1 MMRQQELVERVLSYD
16 PDCNEALLN
25 KAYVFAMR
33 AHGNDKRHSGD
44 PYFSHPIEVA
54 GILTELKLDTA
65 SITTALLHDT
75 VEDTLATS
83 EQIHEEFGEEVG
95 ALVDGV
101 TKLSKLEL
109 TGEGALQAQNF
120 RKLLIAM
127 AKDIRVL
134 LVKLADRLHN
144 MRTLHFHPKVESR
157 RRIAQET
164 MEIFAPLAG
173 RIGMQE
179 IREELEDL
187 AFANLNPVARD
198 SILKRLEFL
207 QAESGASIARIQEAV
222 EQTFAAKGVIVQVQ
236 ARQKKAYSIWRKMQA
251 KDITFEQLADIHAF
265 RVIVEDEDACYRALG
280 IVHGTW
286 PVVPGRFKDYISN
299 TKRNGY
305 RSLHTTVI
313 GPERQRAEFQIR
325 SQAMHEV
332 AEKGLAAHWRYK
344 EMAGL
349 FDDEDGQKPI
359 PESEAQAYRWLR
371 GLVEMVEQGDN
382 ADEDL
387 EHTKMELFLDQVF
400 CFSPKGAVIILP
412 KGATAIDFA
421 YAVHTDVGDTC
432 VGCKINGRRL
442 PIRTRVRNGDQVE
455 IIRSRTQKPSPAW
468 EHIAITGKAR
478 AAIRRHVRAD
488 KREEHVTLGREV
500 LEQAAAVEN
509 VKVTEKGLDNVISR
523 FEAETI
529 DDLLEKVGS
538 GDVTGADVVHALYP
552 ALKIKAGA
560 LRFIGGALAKEK
572 PDARSKRQ
580 AIAIK
585 GLTPGLAVHYAPCCH
600 PLPGDRIVGVMAP
613 GRGVIVH
620 TIDCERLAT
629 DETAPQVEWLDLSWQ
644 KPGDA
649 DDGIMAVGRVR
660 VLVSNQAGAL
670 GELTTMIARSSGNI
684 FNLKIT
690 ERSHDFFE
698 MLLDIEVTDAKH
710 LADIMAALRTLPLIS
725 KVERVRG

>member
-1 MMRQQELVERVLSYD
+1 MMRQQELVERVLEYD

-54 GILTELKLDTA
+54 GILTDLKLDTA
-65 SITTALLHDT
+65 SVTTALLHDT

-83 EQIHEEFGEEVG
+83 EQIHQEFGAEVG

-109 TGEGALQAQNF
+109 SGEGAQQAQNF

-127 AKDIRVL
+127 SKDIRVL

-144 MRTLHFHPKVESR
+144 MRTLHFHPKEASR

-187 AFANLNPVARD
+187 AFANLNPEAREG
-198 SILKRLEFL
+198 ILKRLEFL
-207 QAESGASIARIQEAV
+207 QTEAGESISRILETV
-222 EQTFAAKGVIVQVQ
+222 EQTLSAKGVIAKVD
-236 ARQKKAYSIWRKMQA
+236 ARQKRAYSIWRKMQV

-265 RVIVEDEDACYRALG
+265 RIMVEDEETCYRVLG
-280 IVHGTW
+280 IVHGAW
-286 PVVPGRFKDYISN
+286 PVVPGRFKDFISN
-299 TKRNGY
+299 PKRNGY

-325 SQAMHEV
+325 SHAMHEV

-344 EMAGL
+344 EMASL
-349 FDDEDGQKPI
+349 FDEDEAGQKPV

-371 GLVEMVEQGDN
+371 GLVEMIEHGSDN

-400 CFSPKGAVIILP
+400 CFTPKGAVIVLP

-442 PIRTRVRNGDQVE
+442 PIRHRVRNGDQVE

-488 KREEHVTLGREV
+488 KRAEHIKLGREV
-500 LEQAAAVEN
+500 LEQAAAAEN
-509 VKVTEKGLDNVISR
+509 VKVTDKGLDDVASR
-523 FEAETI
+523 FQAETR
-529 DDLLEKVGS
+529 DDLLEQIGS
-538 GDVTGADVVHALYP
+538 GEAAGSEVLYALYP

-560 LRFIGGALAKEK
+560 LRLIGGVRPKEK
-572 PDARSKRQ
+572 ADAKAKRQ
-580 AIAIK
+580 AIAIR
-585 GLTPGLAVHYAPCCH
+585 GLTPGLSVHYAPCCH
-600 PLPGDRIVGVMAP
+600 PLPGDRIVGVMAQ

-620 TIDCERLAT
+620 TIDCERLGAES
-629 DETAPQVEWLDLSWQ
+629 DAEQSEWLDLSWQ
-644 KPGDA
+644 NPDNSDDA
-649 DDGIMAVGRVR
+649 MMAVGRVR
-660 VLVSNQAGAL
+660 ILV
-670 GELTTMIARSSGNI
+670 
-684 FNLKIT
+684 
-690 ERSHDFFE
+690 
-698 MLLDIEVTDAKH
+698 
-710 LADIMAALRTLPLIS
+710 
-725 KVERVRG
+725 

>member
-54 GILTELKLDTA
+54 GILTELRLDTA

-83 EQIHEEFGEEVG
+83 EQIHELFGEEVG

-109 TGEGALQAQNF
+109 SGEGALQAQNF

-127 AKDIRVL
+127 SKDIRVL

-187 AFANLNPVARD
+187 SFANLNPIARD
-198 SILKRLEFL
+198 SILKRLEYL
-207 QAESGASIARIQEAV
+207 QAESGASIARIKEAV
-222 EQTFAAKGVIVQVQ
+222 EHTLAAKGVIATVQ

-265 RVIVEDEDACYRALG
+265 RVIVEDEDACYRVLG
-280 IVHGTW
+280 IVHGAW
-286 PVVPGRFKDYISN
+286 PVVPGRFKDFISN
-299 TKRNGY
+299 PKRNGY

-349 FDDEDGQKPI
+349 FDDEEGGAKPL

-400 CFSPKGAVIILP
+400 CFTPKGSVIILP

-488 KREEHVTLGREV
+488 KRAQHITLGREV
-500 LEQAAAVEN
+500 LEQAAAAEN
-509 VKVTEKGLDNVISR
+509 VQVTDKGLKNIISR
-523 FEAETI
+523 YEAEEA
-529 DDLLEKVGS
+529 DDLLAMVGS
-538 GDVTGADVVHALYP
+538 GDVAAADVVHALYP
-552 ALKIKAGA
+552 SLKLKAGA
-560 LRFIGGALAKEK
+560 LRFIGGVRPKEK
-572 PDARSKRQ
+572 ADARSKRQ
-580 AIAIK
+580 AIAVK

-613 GRGVIVH
+613 GQGVVVH
-620 TIDCERLAT
+620 TIDCERLGS
-629 DETAPQVEWLDLSWQ
+629 DETPQTDWLDLSWQ
-644 KPGDA
+644 KPGEA
-649 DDGIMAVGRVR
+649 DENMLAVGRIR
-660 VLVSNQAGAL
+660 VLVANQAGAL
-670 GELTTMIARSSGNI
+670 GELTTLIARSNGNI

-690 ERSHDFFE
+690 DRAQDFFE
-698 MLLDIEVTDAKH
+698 MLLDLEVTDAKH
-710 LADIMAALRTLPLIS
+710 LADIMAALRTLPLVS
-725 KVERVRG
+725 QVERVRG